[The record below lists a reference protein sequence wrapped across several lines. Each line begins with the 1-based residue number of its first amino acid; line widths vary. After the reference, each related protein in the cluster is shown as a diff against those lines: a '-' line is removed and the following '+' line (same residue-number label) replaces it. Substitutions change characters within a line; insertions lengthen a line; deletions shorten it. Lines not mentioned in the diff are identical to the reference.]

1 MITPSVSRAGLAAT
15 AAALAAIIAGLVTLG
30 TPSHARERRLDE
42 LRVEDL
48 ARVSESVDEHW
59 TRQGALPLTL
69 DSLVAQR
76 QLDRVP
82 TDPKTGAPYT
92 YLPSGARS
100 YRLCASF
107 TQPSDSASPRDYAD
121 GIDLGKHV
129 WKHGAGESC
138 FDLTVPMK
146 ESK

>member
-1 MITPSVSRAGLAAT
+1 MTNPPVSRAGIAASI
-15 AAALAAIIAGLVTLG
+15 AALLAIIAGLIILG

-48 ARVSESVDEHW
+48 ARVSESVDEYW
-59 TRQGALPLTL
+59 TKRGSLPLTL
-69 DSLVAQR
+69 DSIVAQQ

-82 TDPKTGAPYT
+82 ADPKTGSPYT

-100 YRLCASF
+100 YRLCATF
-107 TQPSDSASPRDYAD
+107 TQPSDSASRRGYVD
-121 GIDLGKHV
+121 GIDLGKHL

-138 FDLTVPMK
+138 FDLTVPVK
-146 ESK
+146 DSK

>member
-1 MITPSVSRAGLAAT
+1 MTTPPVSRAGIAASI
-15 AAALAAIIAGLVTLG
+15 AALLAIIGGLITLG

-48 ARVSESVDEHW
+48 ARVSESVDEYW
-59 TRQGALPLTL
+59 TKHGALPLTL
-69 DSLVAQR
+69 DSLVAQQ

-82 TDPKTGAPYT
+82 ADPKTALPYT

-100 YRLCASF
+100 YRLCATF
-107 TQPSDSASPRDYAD
+107 TQPSDSASRRGYVD

-129 WKHGAGESC
+129 WKHGVGESC
-138 FDLTVPMK
+138 FDLAVPVK
-146 ESK
+146 EPK